1 MTIAYFDCFSGIAG
15 DMILGALIDVG
26 VEVTFL
32 KNELK
37 KLPVTGYDITVRSV
51 ECNHIAAVDV
61 TIAVTEEQHHRSLS
75 DIIGLLKASTLAPEV
90 KKHSQN
96 IFYNLGKA
104 EAKIHRIDVEKVHF
118 HEVGAVDS
126 IIDIVGSVIGITKL
140 GIEKIYCSPLPFGH
154 GFVSCDHG
162 ILPLPAPATVEL
174 LKGIPVYSVDRKQEL
189 VTPTGA
195 AIIATLAQDFG
206 EMPSMKISRI
216 GYGSGKIQ
224 SEYPNVLRVFLGDL
238 APKRKNK
245 TTKEKTGKKK
255 NSRFNVSS
263 KRKKRKER

>member
-1 MTIAYFDCFSGIAG
+1 LAPGISPALSTGEKKMKIAYFDCFSGIAG

-26 VEVTFL
+26 VDVKFL

-37 KLPVTGYDITVRSV
+37 KLPLTGYDITVRSV

-61 TIAVTEEQHHRSLS
+61 TIAVTEYQHHRSLS
-75 DIIGLLKASTLAPEV
+75 DIIDLLKASTLDSEV
-90 KKHSQN
+90 KKQSQN
-96 IFYNLGKA
+96 IFSNLGKA

-140 GIEKIYCSPLPFGH
+140 GIEHIYCSPLPFGH

-189 VTPTGA
+189 VTPTAA

-206 EMPSMKISRI
+206 EMPQMKINKI

-224 SEYPNVLRVFLGDL
+224 SEYPNVLRVFLGEL
-238 APKRKNK
+238 AQKQKK
-245 TTKEKTGKKK
+245 TRNEKQVRTR
-255 NSRFNVSS
+255 NQ
-263 KRKKRKER
+263 

>member
-26 VEVTFL
+26 VDVTFL

-37 KLPVTGYDITVRSV
+37 KLPLTGYDITVKSV

-61 TIAVTEEQHHRSLS
+61 TVAVTEDQHHRSLS
-75 DIIGLLKASTLAPEV
+75 DIIDLLKRSTLAPEV
-90 KKHSQN
+90 KKHSQS

-126 IIDIVGSVIGITKL
+126 IIDIIGSVIGITQL

-174 LKGIPVYSVDRKQEL
+174 LKGIPVYTVDRKQET
-189 VTPTGA
+189 VTPTG
-195 AIIATLAQDFG
+195 
-206 EMPSMKISRI
+206 
-216 GYGSGKIQ
+216 
-224 SEYPNVLRVFLGDL
+224 
-238 APKRKNK
+238 
-245 TTKEKTGKKK
+245 
-255 NSRFNVSS
+255 
-263 KRKKRKER
+263 

>member
-26 VEVTFL
+26 VDVTFL
-32 KNELK
+32 QNELK
-37 KLPVTGYDITVRSV
+37 KLPLTGYDISVKSV
-51 ECNHIAAVDV
+51 ECNHIAATDV
-61 TIAVTEEQHHRSLS
+61 TVTVTEDQHHRSLS
-75 DIIGLLKASTLAPEV
+75 DIIDLLKRSTLAPEV
-90 KKHSQN
+90 KKHSQS

-104 EAKIHRIDVEKVHF
+104 EAKIHNIDVEKVHF

-140 GIEKIYCSPLPFGH
+140 GIEKIYCSPLPLGH

-195 AIIATLAQDFG
+195 AIIATLAQNFG
-206 EMPSMKISRI
+206 EMPPMKITKI
-216 GYGSGKIQ
+216 GYGSGKIP
-224 SEYPNVLRVFLGDL
+224 SEYPNVLRVFLGE
-238 APKRKNK
+238 P
-245 TTKEKTGKKK
+245 TQ
-255 NSRFNVSS
+255 
-263 KRKKRKER
+263 KRKKLPKKK